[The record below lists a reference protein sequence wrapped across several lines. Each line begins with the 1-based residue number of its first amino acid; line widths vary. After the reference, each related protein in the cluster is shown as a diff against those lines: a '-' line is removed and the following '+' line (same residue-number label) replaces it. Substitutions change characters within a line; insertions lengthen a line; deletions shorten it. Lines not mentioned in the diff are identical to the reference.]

1 MSPVFFNQ
9 CIEAENS
16 SAFLIRGLDEYFN
29 YKRFKCGEKYLVKAA
44 NKENLEAICSKFKI
58 LGGEKHVLQQVCV
71 DKLISWNM
79 SPVFFNQCIEAE
91 NSSAFLI
98 RGLDEYF
105 NYKRFKCG
113 EKYLL
118 KAANKE
124 NLEAMYVLGMIYFS
138 IDLTRI
144 FGIRLLTKI
153 TNGADGLLLI
163 EKINSKLQFI
173 INRIWINHKL
183 TALHHDQG
191 QKKGDCANFKC
202 NPNQRETQWNLNR
215 NYMMKRNDFCSV
227 FCEKHVL
234 QQVCVDKLISWNMSP
249 VFFNQCI
256 EAENSSAFL
265 IRGLDEYFNYKR
277 FKCGEKYLLKAA
289 NKENLEAMYVL
300 GMIYFSI
307 DLTRIFGIRLL
318 TKITNGADGLLL
330 IEKINSKLQFIINRI
345 WINHKLTALHHDQG
359 QNKRDFANFKCNP
372 NQRETQWNLNR
383 NYMMKRNDFCSVFCM
398 WNYCYNGLCDIF

>member
-29 YKRFKCGEKYLVKAA
+29 YKRFKCGEKYLLKAA
-44 NKENLEAICSKFKI
+44 NKENLESMYVLGMIYFSIDLTRIFGIRLLTKITNGADGLLLIEKINSKLQFIINRIWINHKLTALLHDQGQNKRDCANFKCNPNQRETQWNLNRNYMLKRNDFCSVFC
-58 LGGEKHVLQQVCV
+58 EKHVLQQVCV
-71 DKLISWNM
+71 DKLIIWNM

-138 IDLTRI
+138 ID
-144 FGIRLLTKI
+144 
-153 TNGADGLLLI
+153 
-163 EKINSKLQFI
+163 
-173 INRIWINHKL
+173 H
-183 TALHHDQG
+183 
-191 QKKGDCANFKC
+191 
-202 NPNQRETQWNLNR
+202 
-215 NYMMKRNDFCSV
+215 
-227 FCEKHVL
+227 
-234 QQVCVDKLISWNMSP
+234 
-249 VFFNQCI
+249 
-256 EAENSSAFL
+256 
-265 IRGLDEYFNYKR
+265 
-277 FKCGEKYLLKAA
+277 
-289 NKENLEAMYVL
+289 
-300 GMIYFSI
+300 
-307 DLTRIFGIRLL
+307 TRIFGIRLL

-359 QNKRDFANFKCNP
+359 QNKRDCANFKCNP

-383 NYMMKRNDFCSVFCM
+383 NYMLKRNDFCSYFVCGIIVIMDYVIYFD
-398 WNYCYNGLCDIF
+398 NPI